1 MNKIIKEITIT
12 LSDGTIENFSKAML
26 DSVSQNMDGYN
37 SVLSFF
43 REILHERDIKYAL
56 DKKDREHSKEL
67 SDKEFEW
74 AEQSNDMLMKIQG
87 DLEKKYQLNLSNQ
100 RKSVSG
106 SFVEKFL
113 PYFPEYTYNQFD
125 VIHLGSPFDMLVLN
139 GLELNKK
146 IDSIIFQEVKTGG
159 NAKSIPA
166 CNSRERAVLDFVMEL
181 NHPKI
186 KYEHWAKG
194 NDDDKF
200 SIISHD
206 NYYGKHNNNK
216 YNNEPV
222 GE

>member
-1 MNKIIKEITIT
+1 MNKTIKDITIT
-12 LSDGTIENFSKAML
+12 LSDGTTEIFSKPMI
-26 DSVSQNMDGYN
+26 DSVSQNMEEYN

-43 REILHERDIKYAL
+43 RELLHERDIKYAL
-56 DKKDREHSKEL
+56 EKKGREHSKEL
-67 SDKEFEW
+67 ADKEIEW
-74 AEQSNDMLMKIQG
+74 AEQSNMMLMKMQS
-87 DLEKKYQLNLSNQ
+87 DLEKKYQLTLNNQ

-106 SFVEKFL
+106 TFVEKFL

-166 CNSRERAVLDFVMEL
+166 SNSRERAVLDFVMEL

-200 SIISHD
+200 AIVSHD
-206 NYYGKHNNNK
+206 NYYSKHNNN
-216 YNNEPV
+216 N
-222 GE
+222 